1 MSDHPSGPPE
11 DGRTPAPPGTSRAG
25 PPPGADADS
34 DSRGRAQRAA
44 QTERGARA
52 GTGGHGD
59 GGPDDP
65 PGEAGTPAPQEV
77 APHWRRLALSVV
89 VLRFAI
95 PLAAVPA
102 IPFLLRDQ
110 IALLVFLRPQ
120 KEFLLVGG
128 GQTRYL
134 GEPGVLA
141 LLLAYLPLG
150 VLAVTAFFV
159 VGRAYRTSLKE
170 ESGPA
175 WLHRAVPPQQLE
187 LAQRVLA
194 RRGPAIAVIGR
205 VAAMPPTVLAA
216 AAGTSDVP
224 ATRYLVADA
233 IGSVVGFAL
242 AVGVGLGLGRA
253 YEEGGVWL
261 TAIGVLLFT
270 AMIGLV
276 TWWIRREAAIDERLE
291 AADA

>member
-1 MSDHPSGPPE
+1 MSGGAQDQTTPSEESRHIARDMPGDSSRDIAGDVPRDSRDIARDVPR
-11 DGRTPAPPGTSRAG
+11 DIPPGM
-25 PPPGADADS
+25 PLDAPE
-34 DSRGRAQRAA
+34 QI
-44 QTERGARA
+44 
-52 GTGGHGD
+52 
-59 GGPDDP
+59 
-65 PGEAGTPAPQEV
+65 
-77 APHWRRLALSVV
+77 APHWRRLALAVV

-110 IALLVFLRPQ
+110 IALLVLVRPQ

-150 VLAVTAFFV
+150 VLAVSAFFV
-159 VGRAYRTSLKE
+159 VGRAYRTALAE

-175 WLHRAVPPQQLE
+175 WLHRAVPPEQLA

-194 RRGPAIAVIGR
+194 RRGPVIAIIGR

-216 AAGTSDVP
+216 AAGTSAVP
-224 ATRYLVADA
+224 AHRYLIADA

-242 AVGVGLGLGRA
+242 AVGVGLALGQA
-253 YEEGGVWL
+253 YEDGGVWL
-261 TAIGVLLFT
+261 TAVGVLLFT

-276 TWWIRREAAIDERLE
+276 TWWIRREAALDD
-291 AADA
+291 AAAGAGV

>member
-1 MSDHPSGPPE
+1 VS
-11 DGRTPAPPGTSRAG
+11 
-25 PPPGADADS
+25 
-34 DSRGRAQRAA
+34 
-44 QTERGARA
+44 
-52 GTGGHGD
+52 
-59 GGPDDP
+59 GGP
-65 PGEAGTPAPQEV
+65 EGTPAPSEKLSGPSRDTARGAPRDV
-77 APHWRRLALSVV
+77 PTDRPPDRALDLPNEIAPHWRRLALAVV

-110 IALLVFLRPQ
+110 IALLVLLRPQ

-159 VGRAYRTSLKE
+159 VGRAYRTALAE

-175 WLHRAVPPQQLE
+175 WLHRAVPPEQLE

-194 RRGPAIAVIGR
+194 RRGPIIAVIGR

-216 AAGTSDVP
+216 AAGTSAVP
-224 ATRYLVADA
+224 AHRYLIADA
-233 IGSVVGFAL
+233 LGSVVGFGL
-242 AVGVGLGLGRA
+242 AVGVGLALGQA
-253 YEEGGVWL
+253 YEDGGVWL
-261 TAIGVLLFT
+261 TAVGVLLFT

-276 TWWIRREAAIDERLE
+276 TWWIRREAALDE
-291 AADA
+291 ASADTRA